1 MTAAPA
7 ATANDL
13 TAAQEAALH
22 MSPRAKL
29 EILGAMLLAM
39 FLFALDQTVVGSATD
54 IKTEDFFAR
63 GRYVSFSFAL
73 DSLPQGLPRD
83 QKVYIERAA
92 QTG

>member
-39 FLFALDQTVVGSATD
+39 FLFALDQTVVGTALPVIVTD
-54 IKTEDFFAR
+54 LNGK
-63 GRYVSFSFAL
+63 
-73 DSLPQGLPRD
+73 
-83 QKVYIERAA
+83 
-92 QTG
+92 